1 MYNKKYEKI
10 SVPYH
15 HFDEINEDYINMK
28 NLLNI
33 FIDKCKETL
42 NYDCVCKKMKHNF
55 LTKKTKYTI
64 ISFPKFLFILFNLII
79 IIWLNIKII

>member
-10 SVPYH
+10 AVPYH

-33 FIDKCKETL
+33 FIDKCKETF